1 MAYLLKRGRL
11 MKINLPDSNLT
22 PAEKEALRQ
31 KHEKTAARERH
42 RHRWFLVGIWLMAL
56 VIFVQVAGLHDPLPW
71 YGHLLMLVLAVAVS
85 LLARASIKTII
96 KVVFLGMWMAY
107 LTVIGF
113 WLIMGTSWFAI
124 LGVALILALAL
135 DFVQLYRIMTGRTPI
150 E

>member
-1 MAYLLKRGRL
+1 V
-11 MKINLPDSNLT
+11 P
-22 PAEKEALRQ
+22 
-31 KHEKTAARERH
+31 
-42 RHRWFLVGIWLMAL
+42 
-56 VIFVQVAGLHDPLPW
+56 HDPLPW